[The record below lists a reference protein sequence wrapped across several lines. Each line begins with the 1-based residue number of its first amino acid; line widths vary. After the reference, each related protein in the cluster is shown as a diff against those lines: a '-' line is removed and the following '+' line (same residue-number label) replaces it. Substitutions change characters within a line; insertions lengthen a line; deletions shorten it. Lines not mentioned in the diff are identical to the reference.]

1 MHAGDKIK
9 ELRKQRN
16 MTQEQLGELLGV
28 KKAAVQKY
36 EKGDIVNLKAATIRE
51 LCNIFNVNPSTFIF
65 PDAEKFDEKYN
76 SKELKFEVKMYES
89 IEDIFGESALK
100 AILLYDLLNEEG
112 QTKTLS
118 IIDDMASIDKYR
130 KH

>member
-76 SKELKFEVKMYES
+76 SKQLKFEVKIYES

-100 AILLYDLLNEEG
+100 AVLLYDLLNEEG